1 LKSRRTPAEEARL
14 ARFAREYQVSQDE
27 VMREIE
33 RAVCGCAY
41 GGTSW
46 TTRKETEQVAQ
57 ILRLGPGMRFLDIG
71 AGSGWPG
78 LYLGR
83 ITGCDVTLVDVPLE
97 GLAIAARRAI
107 AHQLSGASWVVAAD
121 GAALPLGAAAFDAIG
136 HSDVLCCLLD
146 KAAVLR
152 ECRRVIRGS
161 GAMVFTVISIA
172 PGLSGAA
179 YERAAAAGPP
189 FKETGS
195 GYPAL
200 LEQTGWQTTRCD
212 DLTAEYARA
221 VHRMLREEE
230 AHASALT
237 RALGEDEFAEVL
249 ARRRRTAQALDQ
261 GLLRREL
268 IAAKPAVP
276 S

>member
-14 ARFAREYQVSQDE
+14 TRFAREYERSQHPALL
-27 VMREIE
+27 EIE

-46 TTRKETEQVAQ
+46 TTRKEAEQVAQ
-57 ILRLGPGMRFLDIG
+57 LLRLGPGVRYLDVG

-78 LYLGR
+78 LFLGR

-97 GLAIAARRAI
+97 GLAIAASRAP
-107 AHQLSGASWVVAAD
+107 AEELAGACWVVAAD
-121 GAALPLGAAAFDAIG
+121 GAALPLSGAAFDAIG
-136 HSDVLCCLLD
+136 HSDVLCCLMD

-152 ECRRVIRGS
+152 ECRRVVRS
-161 GAMVFTVISIA
+161 NGAMVFTVISIA
-172 PGLSGAA
+172 QGLSGTA
-179 YERAAAAGPP
+179 YQQAAAAGPP
-189 FKETGS
+189 FKETEV

-200 LEQTGWQTTRCD
+200 LEQTGWQATRCD
-212 DLTAEYARA
+212 DLSAEYARA

-230 AHASALT
+230 THATTLVE
-237 RALGEDEFAEVL
+237 ALGEGEFAEVL
-249 ARRRRTAQALDQ
+249 TRRRRTAHALDR

-268 IAAKPAVP
+268 IGAIPA
-276 S
+276 